1 MRRAVVVAVMC
12 ALALTSSGADN
23 PFLGTWEL
31 NTVRSKPDPSSPL
44 IQSQTVKYSID
55 GAVLKA
61 SLITDGNPSAH
72 PTVYDGK
79 EHEYGGTSALRP
91 THILPTW
98 KGKTLETVFKRNG
111 QKVGTRKNT
120 LSADGLTMTVVTE
133 GTKPDGSKYL
143 SVLVFEKQQ

>member
-1 MRRAVVVAVMC
+1 MRRVVFVVAMC
-12 ALALTSSGADN
+12 ALALTSSGAEN

-31 NTVRSKPDPSSPL
+31 NTVKSKPDPSSPP
-44 IQSQTVKYSID
+44 IKSQIVKYSID
-55 GAVLKA
+55 GSALKA
-61 SLITDGNPSAH
+61 SLTIDGNPSAH
-72 PTVYDGK
+72 PTVYDGQ
-79 EHEYGGTSALRP
+79 EHEYGGTSPLSP
-91 THILPTW
+91 THIIPTW

-111 QKVGTRKNT
+111 LKVGTRKNT